1 MAIEDFDYHRL
12 VGQEVEVT
20 ADGMVY
26 RGRLVEMGEEDLHL
40 ESPGGWTTI
49 RVDRVSSVRLSG
61 S

>member
-1 MAIEDFDYHRL
+1 MPIENFDYHRL
-12 VGQEVEVT
+12 VGKEVEVT

-49 RVDRVSSVRLSG
+49 LLDRVSSVRLSG
-61 S
+61 A